1 MGAPK
6 KPAGKVEK
14 LIRRVVLG
22 PEEGRGTEPRDARE
36 LTDETDSADEQQQ
49 GGDRRG

>member
-14 LIRRVVLG
+14 AIRRLVLG
-22 PEEGRGTEPRDARE
+22 PEEGRGTEPQDARE
-36 LTDETDSADEQQQ
+36 LTEDADEQQP
-49 GGDRRG
+49 GGDRR

>member
-14 LIRRVVLG
+14 AIRRVILG
-22 PEEGRGTEPRDARE
+22 PVSGRRDLSDEEIRQGVEEP
-36 LTDETDSADEQQQ
+36 QQQ
-49 GGDRRG
+49 DKDGGDRR